1 MYRIKKE
8 FVGKVQIS
16 VNGRTIALDENTA
29 QEDIAMISGDLNG
42 AAFVESVPSEEK
54 STTKT
59 TKK

>member
-29 QEDIAMISGDLNG
+29 QEDIVMISGDLNG
-42 AAFVESVPSEEK
+42 VTFVESVPSEEE